1 MLGKGRGYFLITYVG
16 VGFLLVGMLLFLVS
30 ATNPNGLGVFLA
42 LGVIVF
48 GMGLVL
54 SYLGHKSNGDKI
66 VAYEG
71 GGSPLPLRWF
81 HYELECR
88 NYERDA
94 SSGNRSL
101 GFVLISLGAFVL
113 SISGLAGFF
122 LGPWPLLLLGS
133 ALLVPG
139 IFLRIR

>member
-1 MLGKGRGYFLITYVG
+1 MLGKGRGYFLIAYVG

-30 ATNPNGLGVFLA
+30 ATNPNGVGVFLA
-42 LGVIVF
+42 LGVIVS

-54 SYLGHKSNGDKI
+54 SYLGHKSNGYTI

-71 GGSPLPLRWF
+71 GGSPLPLGWL

-94 SSGNRSL
+94 SSGNRAL

-122 LGPWPLLLLGS
+122 LGSWPLLLLGS

-139 IFLRIR
+139 ILLRIR